1 MDVHYDD
8 HGQAKA
14 ALVVC
19 GDSTF
24 SAIASEHVIDIA
36 QTEPYEPG
44 EFYKRE
50 LPCIQ
55 AVLALSPPLNLLVID
70 GYATLDPEGRPGLG
84 ARAAEALDIP
94 VIGMAK
100 TRFRTATHAVEVIRG
115 AATRPLYVTTA
126 GGIDIAEAAQI
137 VAAMA
142 GPHRLPGVLARVDD
156 LARGRSQPSPEAK
169 LSARRSP
176 RG

>member
-1 MDVHYDD
+1 VDVHYGD

-19 GDSTF
+19 PDSTF
-24 SAIASEHVIDIA
+24 STITSEYVADIA

-55 AVLALSPPLNLLVID
+55 AVLALGPPLNLLVID
-70 GYATLDPEGRPGLG
+70 GYATLDPDGRPGLG
-84 ARAAEALDIP
+84 ARAAAALNIP
-94 VIGMAK
+94 VIGIAK
-100 TRFRTATHAVEVIRG
+100 TPFRTATHAVEVIRG
-115 AATRPLYVTTA
+115 AATRPLYVTAA
-126 GGIDIAEAAQI
+126 GGIDTAEAASI

-142 GPHRLPGVLARVDD
+142 GPHRLPTALARADN
-156 LARGRSQPSPEAK
+156 LARSS
-169 LSARRSP
+169 
-176 RG
+176 